1 MPNGSVLKLK
11 RTAPAS
17 RETARAGAIRPL
29 DGLAS
34 YAMRVERS
42 EGRRYT
48 EPAHPYRTEYV
59 RDRDR
64 IIHSRA
70 FRRLEDKT
78 QVFSRRFSDH
88 FRTRLTHTLEVTQ
101 IARTVAGALGLN
113 AELAE
118 ALALV
123 HDVGHPPFGHTGEA
137 ALDRLM
143 QRYGERFDHNLHALR
158 IVEHFEQKYA
168 AFPGLNLTFE
178 VREGI
183 IKHSR
188 DYDPALYRE
197 LAEYRLSERPPLEA
211 QLIDLVDE
219 VAYNTADL
227 DDGYEAK
234 LLTLDM
240 IREDV
245 PLFDRFLRQVDRR
258 YPAASDKLRFNET
271 LKGMLD
277 AMATDLID
285 STHAEIGK
293 QDIRTVDHVRASAR
307 RVAAFSPARVADV
320 RGIKDFLRR
329 RLYEHPSV
337 HRERRS
343 ISRLVESLFDY
354 FVENPRRL
362 PSAYFQK
369 TREEP
374 PHRIVCDYI
383 AGMTDSYLRE
393 QWARYL
399 AN

>member
-1 MPNGSVLKLK
+1 MASMPDRSVLKRR
-11 RTAPAS
+11 RTLQTS
-17 RETARAGAIRPL
+17 RTGGMRPP
-29 DGLAS
+29 DGLAA
-34 YAMRVERS
+34 YAMREERS
-42 EGRRYT
+42 QGRRYP
-48 EPAHPYRTEYV
+48 EPAHAYRNAYV

-88 FRTRLTHTLEVTQ
+88 FRTRLTHTLEVAQ

-113 AELAE
+113 TELVE

-123 HDVGHPPFGHTGEA
+123 HDVGHPPFGHTGEG
-137 ALDRLM
+137 ALNRMM

-158 IVEHFEQKYA
+158 IVESFEQKYA

-188 DYDPALYRE
+188 DYDPALYGE
-197 LAEYRLSERPPLEA
+197 LAEYRLAERPPLEA

-240 IREDV
+240 IREGM
-245 PLFDRFLRQVDRR
+245 PLFDRFLRRVDRR
-258 YPAASDKLRFNET
+258 YPAALDKLRFNEA
-271 LKGMLD
+271 LKSVLD
-277 AMATDLID
+277 ALATDLIVA
-285 STHAEIGK
+285 TRAEIK
-293 QDIRTVDHVRASAR
+293 KRDVRSLEDVRASAR
-307 RVAAFSPARVADV
+307 RLVIFSPAKVTES
-320 RGIKDFLRR
+320 RGIKEFLRR

-343 ISRLVESLFDY
+343 ISRLVESLFEY

-362 PSAYFQK
+362 PAAYFLK

-393 QWARYL
+393 QWARCL
-399 AN
+399 GR